1 MDAQQLAEFR
11 RNLGDQVNTAT
22 EFVQD
27 YCRKY
32 DRGEHLIE
40 AQSAI
45 DEFSKK
51 TGARVFQLDQTVRD
65 LLQFVSV
72 DHILQIFFLLLS

>member
-11 RNLGDQVNTAT
+11 RNLGDQVNTAA
-22 EFVQD
+22 EFAQD

-32 DRGEHLIE
+32 DSGDHLTA

-45 DEFSKK
+45 DEFSSK
-51 TGARVFQLDQTVRD
+51 TSARIFQLDQTVRD

-72 DHILQIFFLLLS
+72 GHILQLFLLLS